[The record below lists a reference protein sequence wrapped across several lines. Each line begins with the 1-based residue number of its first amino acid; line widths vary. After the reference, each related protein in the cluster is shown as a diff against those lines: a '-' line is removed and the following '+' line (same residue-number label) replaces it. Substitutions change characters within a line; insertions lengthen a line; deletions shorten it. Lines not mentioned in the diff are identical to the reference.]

1 MNLRHL
7 FYLIRQIGYPMQSVT
22 PAQEHPAQENLRTKG
37 NDSGV
42 TGKTAELDETA
53 WQFAEEAAV
62 FSVD

>member
-22 PAQEHPAQENLRTKG
+22 PAQERPAQENLRTKG

-53 WQFAEEAAV
+53 
-62 FSVD
+62 